1 MTAGDDGMK
10 IRQISTDD
18 ERRLVSVPIQ
28 AYGFQPSPAPEG
40 MLDRLR
46 GNQRYYEEHVT
57 LVAELDGVAVADAS
71 AVPMRQNVRGAVYE
85 MAGVAGVATLPQAR
99 RRGYARALVTEILG
113 VMRDR
118 GYVVSALYP
127 FRPSFYGRFGYVGLP
142 MTRTVTFSPSS
153 VAGLLRMDLAGTV
166 RWGPVADHY
175 APYRDFIGR
184 LLSERHGFA
193 LLPESRMAQ
202 LREAGDRWLAT
213 AWVGDVVAAAVTYR
227 IDGFAGD
234 LVADDLLIA
243 SPLGRALLLQFFA
256 THTDQVARI
265 TATTRRTTAA
275 ALHPNPGTT
284 PPTATARA
292 SPRAAGQVASPPP
305 HCRPGARNPAA
316 PAPPGPH
323 RAGQP
328 AGFGPCAPRS
338 PDRRHEWSPPRG
350 PASQNGPT
358 PFHPR
363 AGHGDRRPAGHCGMP
378 LPQDWPAP
386 SDHRHCRAQAASG
399 GRYYPAAPTAGQV
412 HRARPPGSP
421 PGQLQMRRAAE
432 RHRPARQSGWTDPRP
447 TPTTRNGP
455 DGQSAPADS
464 LQRMPP
470 RSLTFPPHP
479 HRPVPPDHA
488 QTRAATGA
496 IAPATGP
503 ALGQPAATGRAGQ
516 LPTGQ

>member
-10 IRQISTDD
+10 IRQISTD

-46 GNQRYYEEHVT
+46 GHQRYYEEHVT

-175 APYRDFIGR
+175 AAYRDFIGR

-213 AWVGDVVAAAVTYR
+213 AWVGGVVAGAVTYH

-256 THTDQVARI
+256 AHTDQVARI
-265 TATTRRTTAA
+265 TATIPAGEMPELWATDFAAVTQATTSFPDSPAPMARVLSIEGLAGMPAGSARVTVEIADDPFIAGRYTLDGSAGTLEVRHAAEAAPEATLTAA
-275 ALHPNPGTT
+275 GLSGLIYGVLDPDEVSIRGF
-284 PPTATARA
+284 
-292 SPRAAGQVASPPP
+292 GQV
-305 HCRPGARNPAA
+305 PGDAAARL
-316 PAPPGPH
+316 
-323 RAGQP
+323 RAL
-328 AGFGPCAPRS
+328 FPRRI
-338 PDRRHEWSPPRG
+338 PYLH
-350 PASQNGPT
+350 A
-358 PFHPR
+358 
-363 AGHGDRRPAGHCGMP
+363 
-378 LPQDWPAP
+378 
-386 SDHRHCRAQAASG
+386 
-399 GRYYPAAPTAGQV
+399 
-412 HRARPPGSP
+412 
-421 PGQLQMRRAAE
+421 
-432 RHRPARQSGWTDPRP
+432 
-447 TPTTRNGP
+447 
-455 DGQSAPADS
+455 
-464 LQRMPP
+464 
-470 RSLTFPPHP
+470 TF
-479 HRPVPPDHA
+479 
-488 QTRAATGA
+488 
-496 IAPATGP
+496 
-503 ALGQPAATGRAGQ
+503 
-516 LPTGQ
+516 